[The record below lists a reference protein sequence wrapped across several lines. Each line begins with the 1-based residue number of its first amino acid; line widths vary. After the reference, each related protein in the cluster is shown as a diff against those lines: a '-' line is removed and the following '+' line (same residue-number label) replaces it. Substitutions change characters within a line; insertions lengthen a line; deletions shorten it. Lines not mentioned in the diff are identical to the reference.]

1 MELPGHLAELR
12 QQIARMERSVSRRLA
27 AIPLG
32 PAIDAHLPAG
42 GLALGALHEA
52 AGGGADSEDG
62 AAAALFAAGVLAR
75 TEGPVIWAL
84 IRPDLFAPA
93 LDAVGLHPDRVIF
106 AHAGTSESV
115 LMAMEEALR
124 EPGLG
129 GVVGEI
135 EGRLG
140 LTASRRLQ
148 LAAEVSCTLG
158 IALRR
163 SRRQDDPSTRRAPCS
178 PAGGSPRCR
187 PPRRCCTR
195 PRCPAWG
202 GRAGSW
208 NCGGRA
214 GRRRGPGSWGK
225 GRPRAA
231 PFFLPPGAPNGFR
244 ARTADARADAPLVTA
259 AHDGRRRVVAGADRA
274 ARALGIRPGLP

>member
-148 LAAEVSCTLG
+148 LAAEVSGTLG

-163 SRRQDDPSTRRAPCS
+163 SRRQDDPAFDAPSAVLTRWRITTLPSAPPLLHAPEVPDLEHGSDQVPNRRRAGAAPRTWIVEACDAQGRLGL
-178 PAGGSPRCR
+178 PADLEHGSDQVPN
-187 PPRRCCTR
+187 RR
-195 PRCPAWG
+195 
-202 GRAGSW
+202 RAG
-208 NCGGRA
+208 
-214 GRRRGPGSWGK
+214 
-225 GRPRAA
+225 
-231 PFFLPPGAPNGFR
+231 
-244 ARTADARADAPLVTA
+244 
-259 AHDGRRRVVAGADRA
+259 
-274 ARALGIRPGLP
+274 